1 MNCISIIV
9 NLISKDVHVETVN
22 EELNSTMVRDSAIE
36 MELLEL
42 FEDITLEEV
51 VANKACAGKVVGCKD
66 MPASV
71 VKKILTGVWR
81 RLGPWR
87 MKKCEEGVLGFFFD
101 NEEDFERGSFPLF
114 IFGFKIGELAE
125 TDGCSKSEV
134 VRRGFLRLW
143 IDVWVA
149 HPIPAG
155 FFLKVDGMPESWVQF
170 KYEKL
175 PMLCFNCGRLAHWDK
190 VCHAPMTMVTP
201 RTGEAVPLYGLWIKS
216 DTGNTNCFNSKGK
229 GVLKMEFVPEETPEW
244 DLNAKNR
251 RGFWTRRE
259 SWRLTERPLSSEKG
273 VAGGRGPTTS
283 MHQSL
288 ARGIDGKEGRSYV
301 GGTSSGRV
309 AIDTSTMS
317 HATAPH
323 VADEGDQEELAAP
336 TNYLNLPNPDFANNH
351 NREDLIPDLGP
362 TLAQCIEVPHEWL
375 CLSQKPHS
383 FPEATPITW
392 PNNDV
397 EAQKLFL
404 QLYEPDYLNLYKAQ
418 QSLLSIPPNFSEMI
432 NHLLGNSRKRKAHTW
447 LHPIPAISEF
457 SPPSTPSNLVISNN
471 EEAAPKET
479 FCIGV
484 SEEGSCSKYNA
495 RGRKTRGR
503 NKSYSVRRSSGVKTR
518 SGRKKCNVVEGQD
531 MVTTGNLEEILN
543 NCIEVAITFERNF
556 GRGEEAAESMPP
568 PSQ

>member
-101 NEEDFERGSFPLF
+101 NEEDCSFVLQKRPWLVNGVLLNIKPWPLEGEVERGSFPLF

-323 VADEGDQEELAAP
+323 
-336 TNYLNLPNPDFANNH
+336 
-351 NREDLIPDLGP
+351 
-362 TLAQCIEVPHEWL
+362 
-375 CLSQKPHS
+375 
-383 FPEATPITW
+383 
-392 PNNDV
+392 
-397 EAQKLFL
+397 
-404 QLYEPDYLNLYKAQ
+404 LYEPDYLNLYKAQ

-518 SGRKKCNVVEGQD
+518 SGRKKCNVVEAVGLACGFC
-531 MVTTGNLEEILN
+531 VAWRTGVGCVINEVFDTGFCAWLTSKVLDCKSSWVVIGDLN
-543 NCIEVAITFERNF
+543 VIMNASEKEGGKRFNDKE
-556 GRGEEAAESMPP
+556 GELLHDFLFDTGGVDLGCEGGLATW
-568 PSQ
+568 